1 MTIAVGD
8 TRFRG
13 PYSRI
18 DMLEHRAGVWAVMD
32 GRDPPPLAAGA
43 SEDVLQAVKDH
54 PSRSCWSRRCRQPS
68 VAVFY
73 APLADQRERVLRALR
88 SRYELPC
95 LADGTT
101 MPAPRPEEAD
111 VRRLVPRHGADPA
124 PAARGVARAPAAS

>member
-43 SEDVLQAVKDH
+43 SEDVLQTVREH
-54 PSRSCWSRRCRQPS
+54 PSRSCWSRQCRRPS

-95 LADGTT
+95 MADGATL
-101 MPAPRPEEAD
+101 PAPRPEEAD
-111 VRRLVPRHGADPA
+111 VRRLVPRHPVVRAD
-124 PAARGVARAPAAS
+124 AARATAAS